1 MTSALSSWFASRRA
15 RRTRASRPSTLGP
28 LPPARTADERRL
40 ASLNRQA
47 SASTA
52 AAARVAESTVEVAAA
67 TLAEL
72 ETQTESLDRVA
83 RALDRTAEDVRRS
96 EKTLADIN
104 ACCLPNPFAARRRAR
119 RERAE
124 RAERPERPAA
134 ITSITSN
141 GGAPATAERAKPP
154 ELELSLAGVALDH
167 SGRPPTRTAAN
178 ASSNARAHSSAVDMS
193 SHAADEHDSDIDAVS
208 RALDVLKDAGG
219 RMGEELAKQCERVDE
234 IASSA
239 DAVGA
244 RVDRAAATGALGRE
258 RRRAEAKKRTPR

>member
-1 MTSALSSWFASRRA
+1 M
-15 RRTRASRPSTLGP
+15 GP

-124 RAERPERPAA
+124 RVERAERPAA

-141 GGAPATAERAKPP
+141 GGAPASAERAKPS

-167 SGRPPTRTAAN
+167 SGRPPTRAAAN
-178 ASSNARAHSSAVDMS
+178 ASSNARAHSSAMI
-193 SHAADEHDSDIDAVS
+193 SHAADEDDSNIDAVS

-234 IASSA
+234 IASRA

>member
-1 MTSALSSWFASRRA
+1 M
-15 RRTRASRPSTLGP
+15 GP

-167 SGRPPTRTAAN
+167 SGRPPTRAAAN
-178 ASSNARAHSSAVDMS
+178 ASSNARAHSSAVDMI

>member
-1 MTSALSSWFASRRA
+1 M
-15 RRTRASRPSTLGP
+15 GP

-124 RAERPERPAA
+124 RAERPAA

-141 GGAPATAERAKPP
+141 GGAPASAERAKPP

-167 SGRPPTRTAAN
+167 SGRPPTRAAAN

>member
-1 MTSALSSWFASRRA
+1 M
-15 RRTRASRPSTLGP
+15 GP

-104 ACCLPNPFAARRRAR
+104 ACGLPNPFAARRRAR

-124 RAERPERPAA
+124 RVERAERPAA

-141 GGAPATAERAKPP
+141 GGAPASAERAKPP
-154 ELELSLAGVALDH
+154 ELELSLAGVALDR
-167 SGRPPTRTAAN
+167 SGRPPTRAAAN
-178 ASSNARAHSSAVDMS
+178 ASSNARAHSSAMI
-193 SHAADEHDSDIDAVS
+193 SHAADEDDSNIDAVS

-234 IASSA
+234 IASRA

-244 RVDRAAATGALGRE
+244 RVDRAATTGALGRE

>member
-1 MTSALSSWFASRRA
+1 
-15 RRTRASRPSTLGP
+15 LGP

-124 RAERPERPAA
+124 RAERPAA

-141 GGAPATAERAKPP
+141 GGAPASAERAKPS

-167 SGRPPTRTAAN
+167 SGRPPTRAAAN
-178 ASSNARAHSSAVDMS
+178 ASSNARAHSSAMI
-193 SHAADEHDSDIDAVS
+193 SHAADEDDSNIDAVS

-234 IASSA
+234 IASRA

>member
-1 MTSALSSWFASRRA
+1 M
-15 RRTRASRPSTLGP
+15 GP

-124 RAERPERPAA
+124 RAERAECAERLAA

-141 GGAPATAERAKPP
+141 GGAPASAERAKPP

-167 SGRPPTRTAAN
+167 SGRPPTCAAAN
-178 ASSNARAHSSAVDMS
+178 ASSNARAHSSAVDMI
-193 SHAADEHDSDIDAVS
+193 SHAANEDDSNIDAVS

-234 IASSA
+234 IASHA